1 MKRSF
6 LCVLI
11 LPFMM
16 SCEDVLV
23 IDATEVNTIVYQFTD
38 SSVPPKYHRSYN
50 IEVTTNSIHF
60 KVDSYGDLLA
70 EESIE
75 LAPNVFNDLIQIINA
90 AQLVSTKTK
99 AEQGCTGGKTERL
112 MITSSDKLVYVGD
125 FDHCGGLEIPEKAGD
140 VEKVVQTI
148 KGLIPNFH
156 DYLK

>member
-1 MKRSF
+1 
-6 LCVLI
+6 
-11 LPFMM
+11 MM

-23 IDATEVNTIVYQFTD
+23 LDATAVNTIVYQFTD
-38 SSVPPKYHRSYN
+38 SSVPPKYLRSYN

-90 AQLVSTKTK
+90 DQLVSSKTK
-99 AEQGCTGGKTERL
+99 AQPGCTGGKTERL
-112 MITSSDKLVYVGD
+112 MITSSNELVYAGE

-148 KGLIPNFH
+148 KGLIPNFY